1 MLAQFSVENFM
12 SFKNRAYLNMT
23 ASLSDNEH
31 PDNFTVCGKARCLKS
46 VVIYGA
52 NASGKSNLL
61 KAMTAAIM
69 IVRESQAKQVGE
81 RLMRILPFL
90 FDKELPEKPSAFE
103 FIFFADGIQYI
114 YGFSATQLKII
125 DEYLYVYRSAKR
137 SMIFERK
144 NTNQYK
150 FNKADEKEFS
160 SYKEKN
166 TENKLF
172 LSTATAWN
180 CEKTR
185 AAFRWFSSDID
196 TYTDTVTEDSP
207 NNKPFILKDL
217 VEAQNPELKAFTL
230 KLLKNADINI
240 DGYDIN
246 THQFSM
252 PVPIAIVGENNSGV
266 SQGVAYSVTTSHTL
280 QDNQKYFLDFSLE
293 SLGTQNIF
301 FLSPFIY
308 NALSTGK
315 SLFIDEMSCLHSALV
330 QYLVGLFNDP
340 DINKNN
346 AQLIF
351 VTHDT
356 ILLDLKVFRRDQI
369 YFIEKNELGASEL
382 YSLDNFSVRKSENVR
397 TAYLIGRYGA
407 VPIITN
413 GELL

>member
-12 SFKNRAYLNMT
+12 SIKDRLCLNLS
-23 ASLSDNEH
+23 ASASDNEH
-31 PDNFTVCGKARCLKS
+31 PDNYTVFGKTRCLKS

-69 IVRESQAKQVGE
+69 IIRESQTKQVND
-81 RLMRILPFL
+81 RLNRIIPYL
-90 FDKELPEKPSAFE
+90 FDKEQPNKPSAFE
-103 FIFFADGIQYI
+103 FIFFVDDVQYI
-114 YGFSATQLKII
+114 YGFSATREKIV
-125 DEYLYVYRSAKR
+125 DEYLYVYHSAKR
-137 SMIFERK
+137 SLIFERN
-144 NTNQYK
+144 NTNTYK
-150 FNKADEKEFS
+150 FNKADKNEFD

-185 AAFRWFSSDID
+185 APFMWFSSSID
-196 TYTDTVTEDSP
+196 TYTDDASGDLL
-207 NNKPFILKDL
+207 NNNPL
-217 VEAQNPELKAFTL
+217 VYERLSGHQNPDLREFTL

-240 DGYDIN
+240 DNYDIKAKN
-246 THQFSM
+246 VTIPAPRVLEQEGS
-252 PVPIAIVGENNSGV
+252 VG
-266 SQGVAYSVTTSHTL
+266 QGVIFSIRTSHTL
-280 QDNQKYFLDFSLE
+280 PNDEQYHLAFSLE

-301 FLSPFIY
+301 FLSPFLY
-308 NALSTGK
+308 AALAEGK
-315 SLFIDEMSCLHSALV
+315 TLFIDEMSCLHSSLV
-330 QYLVGLFNDP
+330 KYIVGLFNDP
-340 DINKNN
+340 EINKAN

-356 ILLDLKVFRRDQI
+356 ILLDLRVFRRDQI
-369 YFIEKNELGASEL
+369 YFIEKNAYGVSDL
-382 YSLDNFSVRKSENVR
+382 YSLDNFSVRKTENIR

-407 VPIITN
+407 IPIIKN